1 MAIRKKV
8 TYVCD
13 LCGAKDV
20 EVAEKVAYSRII
32 PPPDVGTM
40 HEDEE
45 WLRGWDPASS
55 QLTAGR
61 PAWILDAGVHAGFE
75 WGVANVDGYRCGYV
89 RIPAGHPWHGKD
101 PSDMEPWPDVHRG
114 LDYTASDTHAG
125 WWLGFCCAHAGDAQD
140 PSLSGRPESSVG
152 QDIIRSTAYVRAECQ
167 WLIRQAI
174 DAAAAARRVLA
185 STC

>member
-1 MAIRKKV
+1 MTIRKKV

-13 LCGAKDV
+13 LSSAK
-20 EVAEKVAYSRII
+20 EAEAAEKGSYSRII
-32 PPPDVGTM
+32 RRPDSQPP
-40 HEDEE
+40 
-45 WLRGWDPASS
+45 
-55 QLTAGR
+55 
-61 PAWILDAGVHAGFE
+61 WILDAGMHAGFE

-89 RIPAGHPWHGKD
+89 RIPAGHPWHGKE

-140 PSLSGRPESSVG
+140 PSLSDRPESSLG
-152 QDIIRSTAYVRAECQ
+152 QDTVRSTAYVRAECQ

-185 STC
+185 SPC